1 MGYFTTTQLF
11 LDIPTR
17 LDVKES
23 QKIDKFLTLLDD
35 SKVGENISKYIKN
48 DTKKG
53 GRPNVNYY
61 RLFATT
67 LYAFAFSKATLRQ
80 IEDLCKFD
88 LRYKYLMRNETPT
101 FSTICK
107 FIDKVIYPERED
119 LFSKIIKCICDK
131 MNISTK
137 TIYIDGTK
145 FEANANKYKF
155 VWKPLTYHEKI
166 SKSCCALINKYNL
179 LENSVDE
186 KYIYSKTIGYAISH
200 IKEKNLSSK
209 DSKNLMKALNNMLL
223 KVIEYEEKEQ
233 LCGPNRNSYYKTD
246 KDATAMCLK
255 ADYYSGLG
263 SNMHAAYN
271 IQVGIC
277 EGIPV
282 SYLCT
287 QSRADLHD
295 FIDVLDK
302 FYNIFGYY
310 PANVAADAGYGSLEN
325 YKFMNEHNIKSFV
338 KYQTR
343 EGNVT
348 GRYPEC
354 YRLDEDGKYVCLNN
368 EIGQTVKLDNR
379 HPKKANS
386 VFIKFEGCLSCD
398 FMPYCKRYTR
408 NLDED
413 FKIFEAVE
421 EFIKLKQESENNLLS
436 KEGIEIRVN
445 RSIQAEG
452 VYGDLKQNYS
462 FTRFRRRGMEEVTSE
477 IMLHLLGYAIRK
489 LFRFF
494 ETDKKSNFWSA
505 PSDLE
510 PEKFKKP
517 SAKRLA
523 KKGSK
528 QRHKQ
533 FKD

>member
-1 MGYFTTTQLF
+1 MGYFTTIQLF
-11 LDIPTR
+11 LDIPTQ

-23 QKIDKFLTLLDD
+23 QKIDKFLSLLDD
-35 SKVGENISKYIKN
+35 SKVCENISKYIKN
-48 DTKKG
+48 NTEKG

-61 RLFATT
+61 RLFATI
-67 LYAFAFSKATLRQ
+67 LFAFAFSKATLRQ

-101 FSTICK
+101 YTTICK
-107 FIDKVIYPERED
+107 FINKVIYPEREE

-131 MNISTK
+131 MSISTK
-137 TIYIDGTK
+137 IIYIDGTK

-155 VWKPLTYHEKI
+155 VWKPLTFHERL
-166 SKSCCALINKYNL
+166 SKSCNELIKKYNL
-179 LENSVDE
+179 LEDYVDE
-186 KYIYSKTIGYAISH
+186 KYISSKTIGYAISH
-200 IKEKNLSSK
+200 VKEKSLSSK
-209 DSKNLMKALNNMLL
+209 DSENLMKALNNMLL
-223 KVIEYEEKEQ
+223 KTIEYEEKEQ
-233 LCGPNRNSYYKTD
+233 LCGQNRNSYYKTD

-271 IQVGIC
+271 IQVGIS

-287 QSRADLHD
+287 QSRADMLD
-295 FIDVLDK
+295 FISVLDK
-302 FYNIFGYY
+302 FNNIFGHY

-325 YKFMNEHNIKSFV
+325 YQFMKEHNIKSFV
-338 KYQTR
+338 KHLTW
-343 EGNVT
+343 EGNVS
-348 GRYPEC
+348 GRFPDC
-354 YRLDEDGKYVCLNN
+354 YRLDEHGKYVCLNN
-368 EIGQTVKLDNR
+368 KIGQIIQLNNR

-386 VFIKFEGCLSCD
+386 VFIKFDGCLSCD
-398 FMPYCKRYTR
+398 FMPYCKRFMKNR
-408 NLDED
+408 DED

-421 EFIKLKQESENNLLS
+421 EFIKLKQETENNLLS

-452 VYGDLKQNYS
+452 VYGDLKQNYL
-462 FTRFRRRGMEEVTSE
+462 FTRFRMRGMEEVTSE
-477 IMLHLLGYAIRK
+477 IMLHLLGYATRK

-494 ETDKKSNFWSA
+494 ETNKKCNFWSA
-505 PSDLE
+505 PSNLI
-510 PEKFKKP
+510 PEQFKKP

-528 QRHKQ
+528 
-533 FKD
+533 